1 MKKLLRAGLVSLVLS
16 MGIAGGCR
24 TILERLLPGTTIVV
38 PGKEYSLMN
47 NERQVIGK
55 MVFYNEHGEMV
66 QRFEARGVADKNSAD
81 IVEYKSRGHIRRSQ
95 WTSHIKEGE
104 QTIELFRAGA
114 YIGKFISKLRDNDRD
129 KKISVQT
136 EVYDKDNNLIK
147 TVDGYP
153 VGYPQDFL
161 IPHESLKEDGIY
173 QAISS

>member
-1 MKKLLRAGLVSLVLS
+1 LLRAGLISLVLS
-16 MGIAGGCR
+16 TGITGGCR

-38 PGKEYSLMN
+38 PGKEYALTN
-47 NERQVIGK
+47 NEGQAIGK
-55 MVFYNEHGEMV
+55 IIFYNEHGEMV
-66 QRFEARGVADKNSAD
+66 QRFEAHGIVDKSSAD
-81 IVEYKSRGHIRRSQ
+81 FVDYKASGRIRRSQ
-95 WTSHIKEGE
+95 WTSRIKEGE
-104 QTIELFRAGA
+104 KTIELFRAGA